1 MKTPDGEIIFFQN
14 FSTYPLYHW
23 KGAESEAVFKETL
36 AKEGAHHVKVETI
49 AVFADNY
56 AEPSFFTEE
65 DVLPHL
71 ASTQTLKKEVQRIV
85 KEEKTPVSEGLKSAC
100 LKHYVPADE

>member
-1 MKTPDGEIIFFQN
+1 MTDNASSLIVKNPVRALE
-14 FSTYPLYHW
+14 
-23 KGAESEAVFKETL
+23 ESEAVFKETL

-56 AEPSFFTEE
+56 AEPSFLRRKTSSPLGIDADAE
-65 DVLPHL
+65 
-71 ASTQTLKKEVQRIV
+71 KEVQRIV